1 MMRFL
6 TFLTVIFIGISTT
19 FAQQHKVDK
28 ESWDSSVEELKKI
41 STVPLRIPN
50 YFPYK
55 YGLSAKQRKMR
66 IYTEMIISENTF
78 GLSLCLSKDTCHH
91 FYYYAEIYGEK
102 ITPQTEKSGFDKK
115 VKLAKGITGYFA
127 DASCGSSC
135 GPPSIE
141 WEENGYLYIAML
153 GVNKVDTLVKFVN
166 SAINNDLS
174 KTQKPSDETTIQGGV
189 LNGKASYLP
198 KPNYPAKAKSANA
211 RGAVNVEVLVD
222 KAGNVVSAKAVS
234 GHNLLRESA
243 ESAARLAKFK
253 PTGVKGKLVQVKGIV
268 IYNFAP

>member
-6 TFLTVIFIGISTT
+6 TFLTVIFIGVSAT
-19 FAQQHKVDK
+19 FAQQHRVDK
-28 ESWDSSVEELKKI
+28 ESWDSSIEELKKI

-55 YGLSAKQRKMR
+55 SGLSAKERKMR

-78 GLSLCLSKDTCHH
+78 GLSLCLSKDACHSL
-91 FYYYAEIYGEK
+91 YYYAEIYGEK
-102 ITPQTEKSGFDKK
+102 ITPQTEKFEFGKK
-115 VKLAKGITGYFA
+115 VQLAKGITGYFT
-127 DASCGSSC
+127 DISCGSSC
-135 GPPSIE
+135 GPPYIE
-141 WEENGYLYIAML
+141 WEEKGYRYIAML
-153 GVNKVDTLVKFVN
+153 DFAEVDTLVKFVN

-174 KTQKPSDETTIQGGV
+174 KTQKPDDETTIQGGV
-189 LNGKASYLP
+189 LNGKAIYLP
-198 KPNYPAKAKSANA
+198 KPNYPAKAKAANA
-211 RGAVNVEVLVD
+211 RGAVNVEVLVN

-234 GHNLLRESA
+234 GHDLLREWA

-253 PTGVKGKLVQVKGIV
+253 QTRVKGKLVQVKGIV